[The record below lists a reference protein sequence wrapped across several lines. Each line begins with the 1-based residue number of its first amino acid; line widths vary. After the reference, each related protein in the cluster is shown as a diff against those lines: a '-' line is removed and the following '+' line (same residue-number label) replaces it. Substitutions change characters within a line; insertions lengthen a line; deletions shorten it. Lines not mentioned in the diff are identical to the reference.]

1 MTPPDIPLPKA
12 ILFDWDNTLVDNW
25 GAIHAA
31 INRTLVAMDRAPWS
45 LEETRRNVARSL
57 RDSFPA
63 LFGERWTE
71 ARKIFYESFEAVY
84 LTELRALPGAD
95 TMLAELSRRDLHLAV
110 VSNKT
115 GRYLR
120 NEAEALGWS
129 GYFTHL
135 VGATDAAAD
144 KPAVEP
150 VDMALAGSGVARS
163 PHVWFIGDGAI
174 DLECAANAGLTPIF
188 FGQASDVP
196 VAAPKPAWIC
206 ENCRVFAALVV
217 NRLQSHAKN

>member
-1 MTPPDIPLPKA
+1 MTPDLPRPRA

-31 INRTLVAMDRAPWS
+31 INRTLMAMNHAPWS
-45 LEETRRNVARSL
+45 IEDTRRNVARSL

-71 ARKIFYESFEAVY
+71 ARKIFYESFEAVH
-84 LTELRALPGAD
+84 LEELRPLPGAAA
-95 TMLAELSRRDLHLAV
+95 MLAALKRSDLHLAV

-115 GRYLR
+115 GHYLR
-120 NEAEALGWS
+120 SEAEALGWR
-129 GYFTHL
+129 GYFAHL
-135 VGATDAAAD
+135 VGATDAVAD

-150 VDMALAGSGVARS
+150 VDLALAGSGVARG
-163 PHVWFIGDGAI
+163 PHVWFVGDGAI

-188 FGQASDVP
+188 FGLEQDVP
-196 VAAPKPAWIC
+196 VPAPKPAAVC
-206 ENCRVFAALVV
+206 ENCDRIAALVA